1 MRKDAVIDLHKL
13 ALRLKVIEMIRI
25 HAWRRQ
31 LREAMVYWR
40 RLILKN

>member
-1 MRKDAVIDLHKL
+1 MIDLHKL

-25 HAWRRQ
+25 HAWQRQ

-40 RLILKN
+40 RFIRPN